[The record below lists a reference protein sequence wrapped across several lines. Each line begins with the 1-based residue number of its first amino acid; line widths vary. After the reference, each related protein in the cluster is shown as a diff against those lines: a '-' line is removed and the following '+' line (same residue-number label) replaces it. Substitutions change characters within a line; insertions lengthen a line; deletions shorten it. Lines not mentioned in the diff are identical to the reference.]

1 MAKSIVGKPKDEE
14 FLKEFA
20 ARAIKKKYPLIPKR
34 VIRKGIDQQLGKSN
48 KKGIGL

>member
-1 MAKSIVGKPKDEE
+1 MAKNVVGKPKDEE

-20 ARAIKKKYPLIPKR
+20 TRAIQKKHPWVPKR
-34 VIRKGIDQQLGKSN
+34 VIRKGVDKSLAQIK